1 MFNHGDGR
9 VNNDAWTILED
20 RKGHLWVGTRNTGL
34 WSYDGKSLTYF
45 TDKDEEVNNSSLMP
59 LGTQ

>member
-1 MFNHGDGR
+1 LTTGDGR

-34 WSYDGKSLTYF
+34 WSYDGKSF
-45 TDKDEEVNNSSLMP
+45 TILQQKMKKSIILLNAF
-59 LGTQ
+59 GRQ